1 MSQLLLDLL
10 KKNSGIRGFSGGRI
24 RMKAKKE
31 KENTPLPEIS
41 GNVLVASEKK
51 NVFEKDYQ
59 KVMNFLSRVSTALGV
74 TIPKISTV
82 ETTKNNSSSLYEV
95 LAHSD
100 LPIPEK
106 FKFILKDEFSDLNSV
121 KFFGKAKS
129 ISEARQRAQIHLA
142 ECLYSVLKVS
152 DMFLSSNEQDVKKVL
167 PYVQFQ
173 VSDDQ
178 RSKMFSVIEDCSRD
192 LEIKLAAETSKK
204 KLEDADGAENKT
216 KMSLKSQEEVPKFE
230 GVRPEPLHGK
240 LPIYRHY
247 PEIIESIEK
256 NQVTIVSAT
265 TGSGKTTQI
274 PKFILHHFQSQRPS
288 IIVTQPRRVA
298 AISLANRVAHE
309 LGETSVGQ
317 SVGFSVRFDSVFPDP
332 LKPNI
337 RK

>member
-1 MSQLLLDLL
+1 MSQLLLNLL
-10 KKNSGIRGFSGGRI
+10 KKNLGIRGFSGGRI
-24 RMKAKKE
+24 RMKTKKG
-31 KENTPLPEIS
+31 KEILPLPEIS
-41 GNVLVASEKK
+41 GNVSIASEKI
-51 NVFEKDYQ
+51 NVFGKDYQ
-59 KVMNFLSRVSTALGV
+59 KVMNFLSRVSNALGV
-74 TIPKISTV
+74 TIPKVSTL

-106 FKFILKDEFSDLNSV
+106 FKFILKDEFSNLNSIV
-121 KFFGKAKS
+121 FFGKAKS

-142 ECLYSVLKVS
+142 ECLHSVLKAS
-152 DMFLSSNEQDVKKVL
+152 DLFLSSNDQDVKKVL

-178 RSKMFSVIEDCSRD
+178 RLKMFSAIEDCSKD
-192 LEIKLAAETSKK
+192 LEIKLAADVLKK
-204 KLEDADGAENKT
+204 KFEDVDGVEKST
-216 KMSLKSQEEVPKFE
+216 KMILRQQEEVPKFE
-230 GVRPEPLHGK
+230 GVRPEPLQGK

-247 PEIIESIEK
+247 REIVESIDE

-309 LGETSVGQ
+309 LGESSVGQ